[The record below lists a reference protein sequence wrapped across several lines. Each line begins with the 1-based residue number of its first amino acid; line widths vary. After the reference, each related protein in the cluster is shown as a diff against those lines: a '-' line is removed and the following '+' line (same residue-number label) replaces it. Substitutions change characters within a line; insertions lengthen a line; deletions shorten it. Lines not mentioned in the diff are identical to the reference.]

1 MFIRDRHEK
10 EYSGIFDSRGY
21 GTTIWSP
28 LCSGFLTGKYND
40 GNLDE
45 GTRGSLMSSHQSP
58 MLRKLVDIWF
68 GEKGKAETVRRL
80 TALGDL
86 AKEFG
91 CTQA

>member
-10 EYSGIFDSRGY
+10 EYSGLFNSRTY

-40 GNLDE
+40 GQLEE
-45 GTRGSLMSSHQSP
+45 GTRGALMATHPSP
-58 MLRKLVDIWF
+58 IFKKILDTWF
-68 GEKGKAETVRRL
+68 GEGKKAETIRRL
-80 TALGDL
+80 TALGEV